1 MKKLSKKMLIVA
13 LASTLGA
20 SWALAQTAVRH
31 DTQAAPGQ
39 ASPGA
44 DNTRMNH
51 RDKGDPAQTPQT
63 QSNAK
68 GDRELLAAVRR
79 TIVKDKSLSV
89 YAHNIKI
96 LADGGVV
103 TLRGPVKSEDEK
115 STVEALARSV
125 AGVRSVDNK
134 VDIKTN

>member
-1 MKKLSKKMLIVA
+1 MKCLSKKLLIVA
-13 LASTLGA
+13 LASMLGT
-20 SWALAQTAVRH
+20 SWAVAQTAARSE
-31 DTQAAPGQ
+31 TQAAQGQ
-39 ASPGA
+39 ASPSA
-44 DNTRMNH
+44 DNTRMNQ

-68 GDRELLAAVRR
+68 SDRELLAAVRR

-96 LADGGVV
+96 LASGGVV

-115 STVEALARSV
+115 SKVEALAKSV
-125 AGVRSVDNK
+125 AGVSSVDNK